1 MRLLALFSLTL
12 VSAHSAPPALKRDGS
27 NWTSTEQGSFPLA
40 AGAQLRVN
48 APGSIRVRGTNS
60 GQLSFR
66 LIRSVRAKREG
77 DARAI
82 FERYPT
88 ASSAQGG
95 SGVIQVG
102 YGPFAT
108 QLEINAPRGLALTMV
123 ETAGGDLDISDLTG
137 SLVAQASGG
146 RINIGRV
153 GGDVDIRTAG
163 GTIIIGTVGG
173 SARCLS
179 GGGAINATEIR
190 GDAFL
195 ETGGGDILLRKA
207 GAHVK
212 ASTAGGSIQVVEAK
226 STVVANTFGGPIQIG
241 SAKGIHC
248 ESASGSI
255 VAEFLAGI
263 PVLDSFLSTGSGDIT
278 VWIPSNLQISIRA
291 HNEGSG
297 NVKTLVSDFP
307 GLRVQSHG
315 ASVFG
320 EVRINGGGP
329 LLQLAGNGGR
339 IYIRKR

>member
-1 MRLLALFSLTL
+1 MRLLALFSLSVFAAT
-12 VSAHSAPPALKRDGS
+12 AAPQALKRDGS
-27 NWTSTEQGSFPLA
+27 NWTYTEQGSFPLPP
-40 AGAQLRVN
+40 GAQLRVQ
-48 APGSIRVRGTNS
+48 APGSVRIRGVNTS
-60 GQLSFR
+60 QLSFR
-66 LIRSVRAKREG
+66 LTRSVRAGKDA

-82 FERYPT
+82 FNRYPT
-88 ASSAQGG
+88 T
-95 SGVIQVG
+95 SGVQGQNGFIQVG

-108 QLEINAPRGLALTMV
+108 QLEISVPRALALTMV
-123 ETAGGDLDISDLTG
+123 ETAGGDLDLSDLAG

-146 RINIGRV
+146 KINVGRV

-173 SARCLS
+173 TARCLS

-207 GAHVK
+207 GSRVK
-212 ASTAGGSIQVVEAK
+212 ASTAGGGIQVVESK
-226 STVVANTFGGPIQIG
+226 GTVVANTFGGPIQIG

-255 VAEFLAGI
+255 VAEFIAGI
-263 PVLDSFLSTGSGDIT
+263 PILDSFLSTGSGDIT

-297 NVKTLVSDFP
+297 NVHTLVSDFP
-307 GLRVQSHG
+307 GMQVQSEG
-315 ASVFG
+315 AAVYG